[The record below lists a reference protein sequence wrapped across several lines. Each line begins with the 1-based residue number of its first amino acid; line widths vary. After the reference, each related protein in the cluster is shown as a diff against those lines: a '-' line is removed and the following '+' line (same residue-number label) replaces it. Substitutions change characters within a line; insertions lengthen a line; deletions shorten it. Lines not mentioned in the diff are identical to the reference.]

1 MAVEHRSL
9 NSRGHFVG
17 RSSAGFGETA
27 PPPAPVAFGDSCNL
41 IIKDYRY
48 DRTLVLVS
56 RPTRCLTLPIM
67 TMQVRPFSQHNNGTK
82 NPIYVTSQDKQRLED
97 LLMEIEV
104 SDPREHG
111 DLKALT
117 QELRRA
123 VVVDPKDVFSDVI
136 TMNSHAEMRD
146 LETGETVAFT
156 LVFPSEANI
165 DEEKISVLAPIG
177 AGMLGYRV
185 GDEFEWNVP
194 GGLRRMK
201 VTKVEYQPEAAG
213 DFDR

>member
-1 MAVEHRSL
+1 MIAVQHRQP
-9 NSRGHFVG
+9 R
-17 RSSAGFGETA
+17 ET
-27 PPPAPVAFGDSCNL
+27 
-41 IIKDYRY
+41 
-48 DRTLVLVS
+48 
-56 RPTRCLTLPIM
+56 
-67 TMQVRPFSQHNNGTK
+67 NNGIK
-82 NPIYVTSQDKQRLED
+82 NPIHITTQDKQRLED
-97 LLMEIEV
+97 LLVEV
-104 SDPREHG
+104 QASDPRKHG

-123 VVVDPKDVFSDVI
+123 VIVDPKNVFSDVI
-136 TMNSHAEMRD
+136 TMNSRAEMRD
-146 LETGETVAFT
+146 LDSGETVAFT

>member
-1 MAVEHRSL
+1 M
-9 NSRGHFVG
+9 
-17 RSSAGFGETA
+17 
-27 PPPAPVAFGDSCNL
+27 
-41 IIKDYRY
+41 
-48 DRTLVLVS
+48 
-56 RPTRCLTLPIM
+56 M

-82 NPIYVTSQDKQRLED
+82 NPIYVTSQDKQRLEH

-117 QELRRA
+117 RELRRA
-123 VVVDPKDVFSDVI
+123 VVVDPKDVFNDVI
-136 TMNSHAEMRD
+136 TMNSRAEMRD

>member
-1 MAVEHRSL
+1 MIAVQHRQP
-9 NSRGHFVG
+9 R
-17 RSSAGFGETA
+17 E
-27 PPPAPVAFGDSCNL
+27 
-41 IIKDYRY
+41 K
-48 DRTLVLVS
+48 
-56 RPTRCLTLPIM
+56 
-67 TMQVRPFSQHNNGTK
+67 NNGIK
-82 NPIYVTSQDKQRLED
+82 NPIHITTQDKQRLED
-97 LLMEIEV
+97 LLVEV
-104 SDPREHG
+104 QASDPRKHG

-123 VVVDPKDVFSDVI
+123 VIVDPKDVFSDVI
-136 TMNSHAEMRD
+136 TMNSRAEIWD
-146 LETGETVAFT
+146 LESGETVVFT

>member
-1 MAVEHRSL
+1 MIAVQHRQPRE
-9 NSRGHFVG
+9 N
-17 RSSAGFGETA
+17 
-27 PPPAPVAFGDSCNL
+27 
-41 IIKDYRY
+41 
-48 DRTLVLVS
+48 
-56 RPTRCLTLPIM
+56 
-67 TMQVRPFSQHNNGTK
+67 NNGMK
-82 NPIYVTSQDKQRLED
+82 NPIHITTQDKQRLED
-97 LLMEIEV
+97 LLVEV
-104 SDPREHG
+104 QASDPRKHG

-123 VVVDPKDVFSDVI
+123 VIVDPKDVFSDVI
-136 TMNSHAEMRD
+136 TMNSRAEMRD
-146 LETGETVAFT
+146 LESGETVAFT

-201 VTKVEYQPEAAG
+201 VMKIDYQPEAAG
-213 DFDR
+213 DFEL

>member
-1 MAVEHRSL
+1 MSMM
-9 NSRGHFVG
+9 
-17 RSSAGFGETA
+17 
-27 PPPAPVAFGDSCNL
+27 
-41 IIKDYRY
+41 
-48 DRTLVLVS
+48 
-56 RPTRCLTLPIM
+56 M
-67 TMQVRPFSQHNNGTK
+67 TMQVNRFRHDNDETK
-82 NPIYVTSQDKQRLED
+82 NSIYVTSQDKQLLED
-97 LLMEIEV
+97 LLMEVEA
-104 SDPREHG
+104 SDPRKHG

-117 QELRRA
+117 EELHRA
-123 VVVDPKDVFSDVI
+123 VIVDPKDVFSDVI
-136 TMNSHAEMRD
+136 TMNSRAEMRD
-146 LETGETVAFT
+146 LESGETVAFT

-201 VTKVEYQPEAAG
+201 VTKVDYQPEAAG

>member
-1 MAVEHRSL
+1 M
-9 NSRGHFVG
+9 
-17 RSSAGFGETA
+17 
-27 PPPAPVAFGDSCNL
+27 
-41 IIKDYRY
+41 
-48 DRTLVLVS
+48 
-56 RPTRCLTLPIM
+56 
-67 TMQVRPFSQHNNGTK
+67 K
-82 NPIYVTSQDKQRLED
+82 NPIHITTQDKQRLED
-97 LLMEIEV
+97 LLLEVQV
-104 SDPREHG
+104 SDPRKHG

-117 QELRRA
+117 KELRRA
-123 VVVDPKDVFSDVI
+123 VIVDPKDVSGDVI
-136 TMNSHAEMRD
+136 TMNSRAEMRD
-146 LETGETVAFT
+146 LESGETVAFT

-213 DFDR
+213 DFDL

>member
-1 MAVEHRSL
+1 MIAVQHRQP
-9 NSRGHFVG
+9 R
-17 RSSAGFGETA
+17 E
-27 PPPAPVAFGDSCNL
+27 
-41 IIKDYRY
+41 K
-48 DRTLVLVS
+48 
-56 RPTRCLTLPIM
+56 
-67 TMQVRPFSQHNNGTK
+67 NNGIK
-82 NPIYVTSQDKQRLED
+82 NPIHITTQDKQRLED
-97 LLMEIEV
+97 LLVEV
-104 SDPREHG
+104 QASDPRKHG
-111 DLKALT
+111 DLKAVT

-123 VVVDPKDVFSDVI
+123 VIVDPKDVFSDVI
-136 TMNSHAEMRD
+136 TMNSRAEMRD
-146 LETGETVAFT
+146 LESGETVAFT

-201 VTKVEYQPEAAG
+201 VTKIEYQPEAAG